1 MPTTF
6 NNFQNILPDP
16 NNSIADAGQATG
28 SVKGPGFSSV
38 SFTSEQKVL
47 KDSTNSGR
55 LLARAKA
62 GHKWKMKIS
71 YNPMTRT
78 DFEPVYNFLMHRRGA
93 LHPFF
98 ISLPQ
103 YRLPQEAA
111 FAVYSA
117 TNKLEA
123 QSSQLAGVT
132 SLMIEKSGYSNTTN
146 STPVPGDLFNI
157 DGANSNHKK
166 AYMVNRVETSE
177 YYQAGTTAP
186 TSSQVRIHFT
196 PGLSKAVST
205 GDDFVF
211 NNPLIK
217 VIMTGNIQ
225 EYSLNTSNLYSFSLN
240 LEEVQ

>member
-1 MPTTF
+1 MPTFT
-6 NNFQNILPDP
+6 NFQNILPDP
-16 NNSIADAGQATG
+16 NNSIASAGQATG
-28 SVKGPGFSSV
+28 AVKGPGFASV
-38 SFTSEQKVL
+38 SFSSEQKVL
-47 KDSTNSGR
+47 RDLTNSGR
-55 LLARAKA
+55 LLARAKT

-78 DFEPVYNFLMHRRGA
+78 DFEPVYNFLMHRRGP

-98 ISLPQ
+98 ISIPQ
-103 YRLPQEAA
+103 YRLPQDAA

-117 TNKLEA
+117 TTKLEA
-123 QSSQLAGVT
+123 QASQLAGLT

-146 STPVPGDLFNI
+146 GTPSPGDLFNI
-157 DGANSNHKK
+157 DGTNSNHKK
-166 AYMVNRVETSE
+166 AYMVNRVETSAD
-177 YYQAGTTAP
+177 YQTGTTAP

-196 PGLSKAVST
+196 PGLSKSIST

-217 VIMTGNIQ
+217 VVMTGNIQ

>member
-1 MPTTF
+1 MSTF
-6 NNFQNILPDP
+6 TNFQNILPDP
-16 NNSIADAGQATG
+16 NNSIANAGQATG
-28 SVKGPGFSSV
+28 TTKGPGFASI
-38 SFTSEQKVL
+38 SFSSEQKIL
-47 KDSTNSGR
+47 KDLTNSGR
-55 LLARAKA
+55 LLARAKT

-71 YNPMTRT
+71 YNPMTRA
-78 DFEPVYNFLMHRRGA
+78 DFEPVYNFLMHRRGP

-103 YRLPQEAA
+103 YRLPQDVD

-117 TNKLEA
+117 TTKLEA
-123 QSSQLAGVT
+123 QATQAAGLT
-132 SLMIEKSGYSNTTN
+132 SLMIEKSGYNN
-146 STPVPGDLFNI
+146 STNGTPLPGDLFTI
-157 DGANSNHKK
+157 EGANSNHKK
-166 AYMVNRVETSE
+166 TYMVNRVETSAD
-177 YYQAGTTAP
+177 YQTGTTAP

-196 PGLSKAVST
+196 PGLSKAVSA

-217 VIMTGNIQ
+217 VVMTGNIQ

>member
-1 MPTTF
+1 MSTF
-6 NNFQNILPDP
+6 TNFQNILPDP
-16 NNSIADAGQATG
+16 NNSIANAGQATG
-28 SVKGPGFSSV
+28 TTKGPGFASI
-38 SFTSEQKVL
+38 SFSSEQKIL
-47 KDSTNSGR
+47 KDLTNSGR
-55 LLARAKA
+55 LLARAKT

-71 YNPMTRT
+71 YNPMTRA
-78 DFEPVYNFLMHRRGA
+78 DFEPVYNFLMHRRGP

-103 YRLPQEAA
+103 YRLPQDAG

-117 TNKLEA
+117 TTKLEA
-123 QSSQLAGVT
+123 QATQAAGLT
-132 SLMIEKSGYSNTTN
+132 SLMIEKSGYNN
-146 STPVPGDLFNI
+146 STNGTPLPGDLFTI
-157 DGANSNHKK
+157 EGANSNHKK
-166 AYMVNRVETSE
+166 TYMVNRVETSAD
-177 YYQAGTTAP
+177 YQTGTTAP

-196 PGLSKAVST
+196 PGLSKAVSA

-217 VIMTGNIQ
+217 VVMTGNIQ